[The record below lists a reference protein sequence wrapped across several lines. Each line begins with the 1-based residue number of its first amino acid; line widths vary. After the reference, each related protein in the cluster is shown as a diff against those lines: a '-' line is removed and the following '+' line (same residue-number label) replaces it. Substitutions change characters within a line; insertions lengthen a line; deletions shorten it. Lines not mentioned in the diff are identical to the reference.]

1 MARKTLGTRQKLV
14 FRLPPGRPGNPF
26 AATDKSRPL
35 DPHGKK
41 APALPKIAKMPLP
54 DLPAEEESA
63 Q

>member
-26 AATDKSRPL
+26 AAMDKSRPL
-35 DPHGKK
+35 GLHGKK
-41 APALPKIAKMPLP
+41 APAMPKIAKLP
-54 DLPAEEESA
+54 VAELPGEEESA